1 MRDKFVI
8 ELAPGWALLFDARQ
22 WVLGRAEKK
31 PLEGEKSLPGAR
43 VRGMAFIASTKTVL
57 RRCLHENEIELTAE
71 AADYIEAM
79 PDTFKAWR
87 RQYNRA
93 STSTPGT
100 IERAA

>member
-1 MRDKFVI
+1 
-8 ELAPGWALLFDARQ
+8 
-22 WVLGRAEKK
+22 
-31 PLEGEKSLPGAR
+31 
-43 VRGMAFIASTKTVL
+43 MAFIASTKTVL

-93 STSTPGT
+93 STSAPGN